1 MVLLPTNLLML
12 KGSLSP
18 VNEVKYL
25 DSSSHELLGGNPN
38 CQLYYVLSWVEGFC
52 GCVHGIFL
60 LLQSIALISSLASG
74 VSIVYDCNNFL
85 WTDVFFFL
93 DVSDVSHGTELV
105 WDYVPAPF
113 SLRDS
118 FYCCDSEATSMSFT
132 HGGVTPIVMLVL
144 IFQTKPVSF
153 STSSSSLHCHSSSC
167 YSFYYFYWLRCWD
180 YWIIIGFIFLRWW
193 W

>member
-1 MVLLPTNLLML
+1 
-12 KGSLSP
+12 
-18 VNEVKYL
+18 
-25 DSSSHELLGGNPN
+25 
-38 CQLYYVLSWVEGFC
+38 
-52 GCVHGIFL
+52 
-60 LLQSIALISSLASG
+60 
-74 VSIVYDCNNFL
+74 
-85 WTDVFFFL
+85 
-93 DVSDVSHGTELV
+93 LV

-144 IFQTKPVSF
+144 IFQTKTVSF
-153 STSSSSLHCHSSSC
+153 STSSSSLYCHSSSC